1 MVPQL
6 RGPWRGSPLRLHGVW
21 PEAGPG
27 HPPCGLNKGLRGTSL
42 CPLAPSCD
50 WGGGG
55 GGAARGWQV
64 LHEVPQLYLWGRSR
78 GDRLDQAAL
87 AEGSAVA
94 WGWGHGAAGHREL
107 GPRGGAEPAP
117 VRKTGLQAAPS
128 GGHVL
133 PAPCEAGPPSGGG
146 GCYSRP
152 PSRAP
157 ARDGQAGAPR
167 GACALVTMPRAS
179 VRWGL
184 NLTLSGPSPE
194 PPKPSGQSLRAW
206 VGGSLGHGP

>member
-1 MVPQL
+1 MGSGQRPVLATHPADSIKAYVAPACVRWL
-6 RGPWRGSPLRLHGVW
+6 RAVTGAV
-21 PEAGPG
+21 
-27 HPPCGLNKGLRGTSL
+27 
-42 CPLAPSCD
+42 
-50 WGGGG
+50 G

-128 GGHVL
+128 GGHML

-167 GACALVTMPRAS
+167 GDCALVTMPRAS

-194 PPKPSGQSLRAW
+194 PPKPSGQSLRGW
-206 VGGSLGHGP
+206 IGGSLGHGP